1 MQNKTIQE
9 FQKFIM
15 RGNVVD
21 MAVGVIVGGA
31 FGKIITSLVNDMI
44 MPPIGLILGKVNF
57 SDLFLA
63 LNGKK
68 YATLIEAQKA
78 SAPTLNYGLFINT
91 VINFVIV
98 AFCIFLV
105 IKQISH
111 IQPRFEKTAP
121 PPMPT
126 TRECPFCC
134 SMIPLKALRCAQC
147 ASDLTPVIKA

>member
-1 MQNKTIQE
+1 MPNKTIQE

-111 IQPRFEKTAP
+111 IQQRFEKPAAP
-121 PPMPT
+121 PAPT
-126 TRECPFCC
+126 TRECPLCC
-134 SMIPLKALRCAQC
+134 SAIPLKALRCCQC
-147 ASDLTPVIKA
+147 AADLTPVLKA

>member
-1 MQNKTIQE
+1 MPNKTIQE

-57 SDLFLA
+57 SDLFIA
-63 LNGKK
+63 LNGQK
-68 YATLIEAQKA
+68 YATLVEAQKA

-91 VINFVIV
+91 IINFVIV

-111 IQPRFEKTAP
+111 VQQRFEKPAAP
-121 PPMPT
+121 AAPS

-134 SMIPLKALRCAQC
+134 SIIPLKAVRCAQC
-147 ASDLTPVIKA
+147 ASDLTPVLKA